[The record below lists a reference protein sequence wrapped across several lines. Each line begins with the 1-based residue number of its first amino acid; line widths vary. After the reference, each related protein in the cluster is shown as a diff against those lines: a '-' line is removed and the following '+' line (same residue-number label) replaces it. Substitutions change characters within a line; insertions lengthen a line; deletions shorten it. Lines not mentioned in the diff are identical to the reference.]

1 MPGFASR
8 GRRRDAAGGRG
19 SAVLGCRV
27 WSSPAPAA
35 GSLGGLRWRR
45 GGRGGVDGIGWCQ
58 RAQALRVLPA
68 QPRPWDQLAMELL
81 AFAAGRSSRSSVL
94 RLLLSETPQALTVKD
109 DESSA
114 AGDGEAGWVGAGL
127 GPGTNAVIT
136 KEGTQMLPLQWPKGH
151 LESCPGPGP
160 ETFTVKILA
169 RSEGSINGSHHSWPS
184 AGASSRA
191 RLPLGPSGQTGPA
204 SAAVVSQGS
213 RQVALHLGAHAPEL
227 AGSAGGLDDQ
237 GLPGRIP
244 PPHSTRAAQVRFP
257 AQATGTATLTEVEA
271 DCPARGR
278 ERGPGGAPPSPRF
291 TPGPAPAPGPAGC
304 ALCGCENPERRIGA
318 RSQPTPPRSGSRAG
332 HAQCGRRAAVRQLG
346 SSRSSAVG
354 ARTPAAASRRRPPP
368 PDSGK
373 LRGVPGARPGE
384 TDTLQTGSNLVPPA
398 VPHPNPNHGG
408 CGRRSAAAAGSP
420 CPLAGDQQ
428 PLEGQQR
435 VKSAPS
441 HRERGPLQPPRPL
454 AALLGACPEPPRA
467 PEPRMRH
474 RSPAGV

>member
-1 MPGFASR
+1 M
-8 GRRRDAAGGRG
+8 
-19 SAVLGCRV
+19 
-27 WSSPAPAA
+27 
-35 GSLGGLRWRR
+35 
-45 GGRGGVDGIGWCQ
+45 
-58 RAQALRVLPA
+58 
-68 QPRPWDQLAMELL
+68 
-81 AFAAGRSSRSSVL
+81 
-94 RLLLSETPQALTVKD
+94 
-109 DESSA
+109 
-114 AGDGEAGWVGAGL
+114 
-127 GPGTNAVIT
+127 
-136 KEGTQMLPLQWPKGH
+136 
-151 LESCPGPGP
+151 
-160 ETFTVKILA
+160 
-169 RSEGSINGSHHSWPS
+169 
-184 AGASSRA
+184 
-191 RLPLGPSGQTGPA
+191 
-204 SAAVVSQGS
+204 
-213 RQVALHLGAHAPEL
+213 
-227 AGSAGGLDDQ
+227 DDQ
-237 GLPGRIP
+237 GLPWRIP
-244 PPHSTRAAQVRFP
+244 PPHSTRPAQVRFP

-271 DCPARGR
+271 DCPARAGR
-278 ERGPGGAPPSPRF
+278 GVLGTPPPSPTF

-384 TDTLQTGSNLVPPA
+384 TDTLQTRSNPVTSPPPA
-398 VPHPNPNHGG
+398 APHPNPNHGG

-428 PLEGQQR
+428 VNCRWRGVVVGRSCGRVRVGGGGLKEPETPAGSLPPSTLAANPLRAPFLPQPLEGQQR

-441 HRERGPLQPPRPL
+441 HREHGPLQPPRPP
-454 AALLGACPEPPRA
+454 AARLGACPEPPRA